1 MTDRMTLWTGED
13 FVAATGGRPHT
24 DAPGPIGGTSIDTR
38 TIEPGD
44 AFFAIAGDRFDGH
57 DFASKALSGGAAALV
72 IREDRAIALGHLR
85 VPKVLVPDVLG
96 AMENVGRAARA
107 RFHGSVIGVTGS
119 VGKTT
124 VKEMLRAAL
133 TPSGETHA
141 AVRSFNNHWGVPL
154 TLSRLHPGASYG
166 VFEIGM
172 NAPGEIRSLVG
183 MVRPHVAIVTRIAP
197 AHLGGLG
204 SIDAIVRAKG
214 EIFEGV
220 EAGGTAVL
228 NADDPH
234 MSALRVLAHEAGV
247 TRHRTFGEAE
257 GADVRLLTPIYRM
270 GAPARVSI
278 DGTVHA
284 LTLKLPGRHNLLNA
298 LGALAVATAV
308 GADASRAVEALNAME
323 PVEGRG
329 TREEIALARGSLLL
343 IDESY
348 NANPVSMVAAL
359 ETLRAM
365 PQQRRGR
372 RVAILGDMLE
382 LGETSLDLHAD
393 LAEAVRAAGVDLVLL
408 VGPHMAALAERLGDQ
423 DVHHTDDAE
432 SMERIML
439 RALKANDTV
448 MVKAS
453 NGTGLGRLVR
463 TLRERS
469 ADYARRAPDADQDT
483 TDTGRGA

>member
-1 MTDRMTLWTGED
+1 MTLWTGDE
-13 FVAATGGRPHT
+13 FVAATDGRAR
-24 DAPGPIGGTSIDTR
+24 DEVPGDIGGTSIDTR
-38 TIEPGD
+38 TLEPGD
-44 AFFAIAGDRFDGH
+44 AFFAIAGERFDGH
-57 DFASKALSGGAAALV
+57 DFASQALARGAAALV

-107 RFHGSVIGVTGS
+107 RFGGAVIGVTGS

-154 TLSRLHPGASYG
+154 TLSRLSPDARFG

-172 NAPGEIRSLVG
+172 NAPGEIRTLVG

-204 SIDAIVRAKG
+204 SIEAIVRAKG
-214 EIFEGV
+214 EIFEGL
-220 EAGGTAVL
+220 EPGGTAVL
-228 NADDPH
+228 NADDPQVA
-234 MSALRVLAHEAGV
+234 ALRVLAHEAGV
-247 TRHRTFGEAE
+247 TRVRTFGETD

-270 GAPARVSI
+270 GAPARVAI

-284 LTLKLPGRHNLLNA
+284 LSLRIPGRHNLINA
-298 LGALAVATAV
+298 LGALAAATAV
-308 GADASRAVEALNAME
+308 GADAAKAVDALSAME

-348 NANPVSMVAAL
+348 NANPVSMIAAL

-365 PQQRRGR
+365 PPRKRGR
-372 RVAILGDMLE
+372 RVAVLGDMLE
-382 LGETSLDLHAD
+382 LGQASRDMHAD
-393 LAEAVRAAGVDLVLL
+393 LADAVRASGVDFVLL
-408 VGPHMAALAERLGDQ
+408 VGPDMAALAARLDDL

-432 SMERIML
+432 AMEPVMR

-453 NGTGLGRLVR
+453 NGTGLGRLVAS
-463 TLRERS
+463 LRERG
-469 ADYARRAPDADQDT
+469 ATYAERAAAKAANE
-483 TDTGRGA
+483 TGRGA